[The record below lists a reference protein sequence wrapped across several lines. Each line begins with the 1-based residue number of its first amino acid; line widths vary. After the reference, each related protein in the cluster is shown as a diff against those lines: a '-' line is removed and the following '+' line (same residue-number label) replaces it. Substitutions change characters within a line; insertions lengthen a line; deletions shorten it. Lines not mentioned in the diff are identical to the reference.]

1 MNNKSRKTLHLVA
14 GIYLLYLAFQLL
26 SEIGEN
32 GNPAVSIMGGIVFV
46 IAGGYLIFS
55 FIKALKNEFEEI
67 YEESSE
73 DVVEEQLVVEDKKED
88 LTEVEIEMKEEDTT
102 CE

>member
-26 SEIGEN
+26 SEVGEN
-32 GNPAVSIMGGIVFV
+32 GNPAVSIIGGIAFV
-46 IAGGYLIFS
+46 LAGGYLIFN
-55 FIKALKNEFEEI
+55 FIRALKNEFEES
-67 YEESSE
+67 YEESCE
-73 DVVEEQLVVEDKKED
+73 VVDEEFVVGDEEKE
-88 LTEVEIEMKEEDTT
+88 LTEVTVEMKEEDTI

>member
-26 SEIGEN
+26 SEVGEN
-32 GNPAVSIMGGIVFV
+32 GNPAVSIIGGIAFV
-46 IAGGYLIFS
+46 IAGGYLVFN
-55 FIKALKNEFEEI
+55 FIRALRNEFEES
-67 YEESSE
+67 YDESCEVVDEES
-73 DVVEEQLVVEDKKED
+73 VVENEDEE
-88 LTEVEIEMKEEDTT
+88 LTEVTVEMKEEDTT

>member
-26 SEIGEN
+26 SEVGEN
-32 GNPAVSIMGGIVFV
+32 GNPAVSIIGGIAFV
-46 IAGGYLIFS
+46 IAGGYLVFN
-55 FIKALKNEFEEI
+55 FIRALRNEFEES
-67 YEESSE
+67 YDESCEVVDEESMVENE
-73 DVVEEQLVVEDKKED
+73 DEELA
-88 LTEVEIEMKEEDTT
+88 EVTVEMKEEDTT

>member
-26 SEIGEN
+26 SEVGKN
-32 GNPAVSIMGGIVFV
+32 GNPAVSIIGGIAFV

-55 FIKALKNEFEEI
+55 FIRALKIEFEEI
-67 YEESSE
+67 YEEPSE
-73 DVVEEQLVVEDKKED
+73 DSK
-88 LTEVEIEMKEEDTT
+88 EDTT

>member
-26 SEIGEN
+26 SEVGEN
-32 GNPAVSIMGGIVFV
+32 GNPAVSIIGGIAFV

-55 FIKALKNEFEEI
+55 FIRALKNEFEET
-67 YEESSE
+67 YEEPSE
-73 DVVEEQLVVEDKKED
+73 DS
-88 LTEVEIEMKEEDTT
+88 EEDTT